1 MLNIEYL
8 GFVVDLGNKPP
19 TVREGELTMVLVLAQ
34 NFNRYRLK
42 FWGANL
48 PGGFEELKQ
57 AMASLRSVLTT
68 GAILSSKRVA
78 APRKAW
84 RKERIKERSE
94 RRMKRTELL

>member
-19 TVREGELTMVLVLAQ
+19 IIREGELTMVLVLAQ

-57 AMASLRSVLTT
+57 AVASLRSVLKSSV
-68 GAILSSKRVA
+68 ILSSKRVA
-78 APRKAW
+78 APGEA
-84 RKERIKERSE
+84 
-94 RRMKRTELL
+94 